1 MKIYSVKHFW
11 RMCKL
16 PSVACKNFEEAA
28 GPYTHCEKAS
38 AYMRSYRYHS
48 KRSRISSGVECPG
61 VGTDPWILWALLAR
75 SCKQAKNDLGAL
87 FAQVR
92 IINLNRT
99 CRTETIWKIRRNGWQ
114 VGSIILFLNSRLKR
128 RLIWLSTQGLQDL
141 MRLI

>member
-16 PSVACKNFEEAA
+16 PSVACKNFRKLQDHIHTVKKHQPTCGHIGTTVNEAEFLPESNA
-28 GPYTHCEKAS
+28 RE
-38 AYMRSYRYHS
+38 
-48 KRSRISSGVECPG
+48 SGQILGFSGHFSPG
-61 VGTDPWILWALLAR
+61 HANRPRTILEPF
-75 SCKQAKNDLGAL
+75 

-99 CRTETIWKIRRNGWQ
+99 CITEIIWKIRRNGWQ

-128 RLIWLSTQGLQDL
+128 RLIWSST
-141 MRLI
+141 RA